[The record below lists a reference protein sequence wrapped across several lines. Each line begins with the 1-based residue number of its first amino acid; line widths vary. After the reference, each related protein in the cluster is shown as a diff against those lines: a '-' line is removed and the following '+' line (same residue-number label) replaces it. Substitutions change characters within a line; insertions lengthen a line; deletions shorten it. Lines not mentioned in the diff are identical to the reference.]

1 MKWRKPAPNYTG
13 ISHTFI
19 NVKRL
24 YFKLKSALE
33 RAQIIKRGRRRER
46 AARATTFTKTVIKQ

>member
-1 MKWRKPAPNYTG
+1 VEETRTNYTG

>member
-1 MKWRKPAPNYTG
+1 MKWRKPATNYTG

-24 YFKLKSALE
+24 YFTKERFGKSTDNKE
-33 RAQIIKRGRRRER
+33 REKERER

>member
-1 MKWRKPAPNYTG
+1 MEETRTNYTG

-24 YFKLKSALE
+24 YFTKERFGKSTDNKE
-33 RAQIIKRGRRRER
+33 REKERESS
-46 AARATTFTKTVIKQ
+46 TCDDLY

>member
-1 MKWRKPAPNYTG
+1 MEKTRTNYTG

-24 YFKLKSALE
+24 YFKLTSALE